1 MKESITFKKATVIA
15 TNTVSRV
22 LSLFVILALVIGTG
36 KMFIDVGT
44 VFQKNIDSGFKLLVT
59 DILSMIVALELFRGL
74 IDYLELH
81 RVRLTLIAEVT
92 LVFVLREVMISLYQ
106 HKLNWQEIM
115 AISLLIAVL
124 GGVRTMAVIKSPGNL
139 NIRGGRNVKI

>member
-1 MKESITFKKATVIA
+1 MEKNLTFKKITEIA
-15 TNTVSRV
+15 TNTVSKV
-22 LSLFVILALVIGTG
+22 LSIFVILALIIGTG

-44 VFQKNIDSGFKLLVT
+44 VFHKSIDSGFKLLVT

-74 IDYLELH
+74 MDYLELH

-106 HKLNWQEIM
+106 HKLNWQEMI
-115 AISLLIAVL
+115 AISFLIAVL

-139 NIRGGRNVKI
+139 NLKGGKNV

>member
-1 MKESITFKKATVIA
+1 MKSNITFKKTTEIA
-15 TNTVSRV
+15 TNTISKV

-36 KMFIDVGT
+36 KMFLDAGT
-44 VFQKNIDSGFKLLVT
+44 VFHKNIDSGFKLLVT

-74 IDYLELH
+74 MDYLELH

-106 HKLNWQEIM
+106 HKLNWQEMI

-139 NIRGGRNVKI
+139 NLKGERNV

>member
-1 MKESITFKKATVIA
+1 MCIRDS
-15 TNTVSRV
+15 
-22 LSLFVILALVIGTG
+22 FVILALVIGTG